1 MLKSKL
7 NGENIILA
15 INSRA
20 FSILN
25 YEAGMVSWTEME
37 LEELDQRTGKLM
49 TMYGAHHPKAGN
61 NRLLAEM

>member
-25 YEAGMVSWTEME
+25 YEAGIVSWTEME
-37 LEELDQRTGKLM
+37 LEELDQRTRKLM
-49 TMYGAHHPKAGN
+49 TMYRAHHPKAGN
-61 NRLLAEM
+61 N